1 MIRQLSTRKD
11 RHPSVVA
18 SFGSLRTGK
27 FITSNRNFTIPHT
40 DSIHPSKA
48 LPMSPSRRT
57 LIIEQSPGGLTN
69 FASSASVTAS
79 SSGSY
84 NGVQTAPS
92 GAVDGTNT
100 PWVSASG
107 GK

>member
-1 MIRQLSTRKD
+1 M
-11 RHPSVVA
+11 
-18 SFGSLRTGK
+18 GK
-27 FITSNRNFTIPHT
+27 FITSTYRNLTNTSYYFV
-40 DSIHPSKA
+40 KA
-48 LPMSPSRRT
+48 LPMSPSRRD

-84 NGVQTAPS
+84 NGAQTAPS

>member
-18 SFGSLRTGK
+18 SFGSVSLSL
-27 FITSNRNFTIPHT
+27 SNRNFTILHT

-107 GK
+107 GE

>member
-1 MIRQLSTRKD
+1 M
-11 RHPSVVA
+11 
-18 SFGSLRTGK
+18 GK
-27 FITSNRNFTIPHT
+27 FISSTNRNFTIPLT
-40 DSIHPSKA
+40 SSTHPYKA
-48 LPMSPSRRT
+48 LSPSRRT

-84 NGVQTAPS
+84 NGAQTMPS